1 MIMKSTK
8 NVMVVSF
15 AFMKSIDYLLRFI
28 NVLSY
33 RLPNFLMNPKS
44 YPFQFSHT
52 HTVFII
58 FMNELLFTFSK
69 HEAYYY
75 WMYIMV
81 WNLRTLDANSL
92 CTRKRIIVVCLE
104 NLRAFT
110 SKPWWFLTSDN
121 YYKNNNADAGT

>member
-1 MIMKSTK
+1 MIYNDYEKYEI
-8 NVMVVSF
+8 SF

-28 NVLSY
+28 NFLY

-75 WMYIMV
+75 
-81 WNLRTLDANSL
+81 
-92 CTRKRIIVVCLE
+92 
-104 NLRAFT
+104 
-110 SKPWWFLTSDN
+110 
-121 YYKNNNADAGT
+121 